1 MLIKYTVFK
10 MILIIIILMQ
20 LKKPFLGLYILLLLL
35 LIDKKLLNGKIKLL
49 QAESLKPSRDV
60 LRLETATL
68 RRLL

>member
-1 MLIKYTVFK
+1 